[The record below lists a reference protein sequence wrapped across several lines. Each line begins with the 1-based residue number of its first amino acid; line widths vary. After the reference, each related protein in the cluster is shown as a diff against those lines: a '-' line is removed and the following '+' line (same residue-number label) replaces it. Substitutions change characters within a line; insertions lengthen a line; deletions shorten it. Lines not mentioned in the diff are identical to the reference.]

1 MVNDTLVK
9 QISFVCPKCKHPFH
23 SGDGSLWCSE
33 CNRNYPIIDG
43 VPDFLAEDLQANAA
57 PVYGGTSSITTI
69 KRMARQMDFFAP
81 VYESVFF
88 ASTLV
93 KLSGIRGDS
102 RRFINRIASFHSRTL
117 ESVTGSVL
125 DVACGPATYG
135 RRLAS
140 PSRSIYG
147 IDISMGMLQQ
157 GMTYIKR
164 DKVQGVQLARAR
176 VEELPFEDAVFDGV
190 ICSGSL
196 HLFPDTVLALR
207 EIMRTMKP
215 GAPISIQT
223 FVAGKTLINRF
234 VQGHSWVH
242 TFELAELQQDLNDA
256 GFEEFQPTLDGII
269 LTFSA
274 RKAAAHT

>member
-1 MVNDTLVK
+1 VFNDTLVK
-9 QISFVCPKCKHPFH
+9 QISFVCPKCKQPFR
-23 SGDGSLWCSE
+23 SDDSLLCSE
-33 CNRNYPIIDG
+33 CNRSFPIIDG
-43 VPDFLAEDLQANAA
+43 VPDFIKGDLQANAA
-57 PVYGGTSSITTI
+57 PVYGGTSGLITL

-81 VYESVFF
+81 VYESVIF

-93 KLSGIRGDS
+93 KLSGIHGDS
-102 RRFINRIASFHSRTL
+102 RRFIDRIANFHSKTL
-117 ESVTGSVL
+117 DGINGSLL

-135 RRLAS
+135 RRLACA
-140 PSRSIYG
+140 SRNIYG

-157 GMTYIKR
+157 GLTYIKR
-164 DKVQGVQLARAR
+164 DHVQGVHLARAR

-196 HLFPDTVLALR
+196 HLFPDPVLALR
-207 EIMRTMKP
+207 EIKRTMKP

-242 TFELAELQQDLNDA
+242 TFELVELQRDINAA
-256 GFEEFQPTLDGII
+256 GFEEFQPTLDGIV

-274 RKAAAHT
+274 RKAAART